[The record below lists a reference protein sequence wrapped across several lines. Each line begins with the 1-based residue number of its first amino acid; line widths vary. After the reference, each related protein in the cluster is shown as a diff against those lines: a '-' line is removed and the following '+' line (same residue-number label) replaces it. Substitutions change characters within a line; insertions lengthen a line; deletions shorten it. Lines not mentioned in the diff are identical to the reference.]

1 MDASTAATTPAT
13 ASGNGRY
20 VPPPPGT
27 RSAAQIR
34 ADVVQQRTELA
45 RSVDVLRERWSE
57 ATDLKAQ
64 IAKHKDELLVGAAVV
79 GFLVGGAF
87 ALRRRRR
94 RRRG

>member
-1 MDASTAATTPAT
+1 MDASTATTTTP

-34 ADVVQQRTELA
+34 ADVVKQRTELA

-57 ATDLKAQ
+57 ATDIKAQ
-64 IAKHKDELLVGAAVV
+64 IGKHRTELLVGAAVV
-79 GFLVGGAF
+79 GCIVGGVF

-94 RRRG
+94 

>member
-1 MDASTAATTPAT
+1 MDASTYTTRTP

-34 ADVVQQRTELA
+34 ADVVKQRTELA
-45 RSVDVLRERWSE
+45 RSVDVLRDRWSE

-64 IAKHKDELLVGAAVV
+64 ISKHKDELIAGAVV
-79 GFLVGGAF
+79 AGFIVGGLF

-94 RRRG
+94 RR